1 MVRIRLD
8 TTASEPGEQLDQAL
22 KCLRA
27 AGIKVRRRSRSLRA
41 WLDVPNEDRER
52 ALSALNAANIGVI
65 VLPE

>member
-8 TTASEPGEQLDQAL
+8 TTASEPTEQLEQAL

-27 AGIKVRRRSRSLRA
+27 AGVRVRRRSRSLRA
-41 WLDVPNEDRER
+41 WLDVPNEDEEK
-52 ALSALNAANIGVI
+52 ALTALQAANIPVI